1 MRTEEEAPA
10 DAAAPGGGS
19 APPPVRRGAHTVRW
33 VMLGLGAGLV
43 VSVVVLASRLGKDA
57 TYVPSPLIGKPAP
70 AFTFTK
76 LDGATVTNA
85 DLAGKPYV
93 VNFWAS
99 WCVPCRT
106 EHGALRAFWERY
118 RDKGVTLLGVL
129 YEDSPERG
137 RAFQQDLGG
146 DWPLVKENRRAVV
159 DFGVRGPPET
169 YVVDARGL
177 IVAKFTGPAGLRQLV
192 AAVDAAEH
200 PVGR

>member
-1 MRTEEEAPA
+1 MRTEEEAT
-10 DAAAPGGGS
+10 APGAAG
-19 APPPVRRGAHTVRW
+19 APPVRRGAHTIRW

-43 VSVVVLASRLGKDA
+43 VAVAVLASRLGKDA

-70 AFTFTK
+70 PFTFTR
-76 LDGATVTNA
+76 LDGTTVSNA
-85 DLAGKPYV
+85 DVAGKPYV

-106 EHGALRAFWERY
+106 EHGALRSFWERY
-118 RDKGVTLLGVL
+118 RDRGVSLFGVL

-146 DWPLVKENRRAVV
+146 DWPLIKENRQAVV

-169 YVVDARGL
+169 YVVDRQGL
-177 IVAKFTGPAGLRQLV
+177 IVAKFTGPASLAKLE
-192 AAVDAAEH
+192 AAADAALQ
-200 PVGR
+200 

>member
-1 MRTEEEAPA
+1 MGTGEEARA
-10 DAAAPGGGS
+10 GDGAGAA
-19 APPPVRRGAHTVRW
+19 PVRRGAHTVRW

-43 VSVVVLASRLGKDA
+43 VAVAVLASRLGKDA

-76 LDGATVTNA
+76 LDGTTVTNA
-85 DLAGKPYV
+85 DLTGKTYV

-118 RDKGVTLLGVL
+118 RDRGVTLFGVL

-146 DWPLVKENRRAVV
+146 DWPLVKENRQAVV

-169 YVVDARGL
+169 YVVDGQGR
-177 IVAKFTGPAGLRQLV
+177 IFDKFTGPVSYGQLE
-192 AAVDAAEH
+192 ATVDAASRAS
-200 PVGR
+200 GG

>member
-1 MRTEEEAPA
+1 MGTGEEARA
-10 DAAAPGGGS
+10 GDGAGAAPI
-19 APPPVRRGAHTVRW
+19 RRGAHTVRW

-43 VSVVVLASRLGKDA
+43 VAVAVLASRLGKDA

-76 LDGATVTNA
+76 LDGTTVTNA
-85 DLAGKPYV
+85 DLTGKTYV

-118 RDKGVTLLGVL
+118 RDRGVTLFGVL

-146 DWPLVKENRRAVV
+146 DWPLVKENRQAVV

-169 YVVDARGL
+169 YVVDGQGR
-177 IVAKFTGPAGLRQLV
+177 IFDKFTGPVSYGQLE
-192 AAVDAAEH
+192 ATVDAASRAS
-200 PVGR
+200 GG